1 MTINLCAI
9 GLSLIG
15 TFIGIDTPVTIIQML
30 WINMI
35 MDTLTGLAF
44 AYEPPLKEY
53 MKEKPKQKNEPIIN
67 KYMYSEIIITGLY
80 SFILCLFFLKSDI
93 IFSLYRRNYNYLMS
107 AFFGLFIFID
117 IFNSLNARTERIN
130 IFSNIFKN
138 KCFLIIVAFIAIT
151 QIFLI
156 YYGGDLFRTI
166 GLNFKELET
175 MIILAS
181 TVIPIDFLRKIILK
195 KFKKTF

>member
-1 MTINLCAI
+1 M
-9 GLSLIG
+9 
-15 TFIGIDTPVTIIQML
+15 V
-30 WINMI
+30 

-53 MKEKPKQKNEPIIN
+53 MEELPKKKNEPIIN

-80 SFILCLFFLKSDI
+80 SFILCIFFLKSKTI
-93 IFSLYRRNYNYLMS
+93 LSIYRNDYNYLMS

-130 IFSNIFKN
+130 ILSNIMKN
-138 KCFLIIVAFIAIT
+138 KCFLVIVTFIAIT

-181 TVIPIDFLRKIILK
+181 TIIPIDFFRKIILK
-195 KFKKTF
+195 KMNIDRKI